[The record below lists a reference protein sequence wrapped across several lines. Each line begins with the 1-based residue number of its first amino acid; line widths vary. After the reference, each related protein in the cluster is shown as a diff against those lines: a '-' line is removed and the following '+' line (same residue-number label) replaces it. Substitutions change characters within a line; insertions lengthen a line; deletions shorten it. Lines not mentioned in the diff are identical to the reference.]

1 MISSAH
7 VAALPIIAPVVA
19 ANLGVVGIAS
29 KWTRFHP

>member
-1 MISSAH
+1 MISNAL
-7 VAALPIIAPVVA
+7 AAVLPIIAPVVA